1 MKYLFAGIIV
11 PAAVIIPIAAAIL
24 KKSYQELTLR
34 IILHYLLFSGLINIA
49 ERILGNNKINNLPL
63 LHLYTIG
70 ENLVILYF
78 FYLVFKRQ
86 TFLKKVIS
94 VLMATFT
101 LFALTNMFVIQGIY
115 QYNSYSRPISSL
127 IIIGLCMCY
136 FLSQTTVDQQQS
148 WFQNPLNWIITGLL
162 IYFGSSLFHFAFL
175 NVISERANLRYYF
188 LMGNIHAGLVLV
200 MYLLFTM
207 GFINGKR
214 R

>member
-11 PAAVIIPIAAAIL
+11 PAAVIIPIVAVTL
-24 KKSYQELTLR
+24 KKSYQELTLK
-34 IILHYLLFSGLINIA
+34 IILYYLLFSGLINIA
-49 ERILGNNKINNLPL
+49 ARMLGNNKINNLPL

-78 FYLVFKRQ
+78 FYIVFKRQ
-86 TFLKKVIS
+86 ASLKRVIN

-101 LFALTNMFVIQGIY
+101 LFALTNMFLIQGIY

-127 IIIGLCMCY
+127 IIIGLCMYY
-136 FLSQTTVDQQQS
+136 FLSQAAVDQQQS
-148 WFQNPLNWIITGLL
+148 WFHIPLNWIIAGLL

-188 LMGNIHAGLVLV
+188 LLGNIHAGLVLV